1 MIHSFLKNLLL
12 LSLSGGF
19 AALVLILLSFITKKV
34 FSPKWHFFSYKVI
47 LLLFIIPS
55 FKFIKIPVKNKTTSI
70 MNNFYFFD
78 ETTSINNHNNL
89 VFYVF
94 LLWLLVFSSC
104 LFFKNFFI
112 LNLIRIYIYIIMI
125 LKIFV

>member
-55 FKFIKIPVKNKTTSI
+55 LKFINSE
-70 MNNFYFFD
+70 FFD
-78 ETTSINNHNNL
+78 SISTL
-89 VFYVF
+89 SSFCI
-94 LLWLLVFSSC
+94 FSAEQLHKTKIVVIKSSEKTIVRPFNFNIIY
-104 LFFKNFFI
+104 LTPQFFKNLPSMYLHI
-112 LNLIRIYIYIIMI
+112 YNNL
-125 LKIFV
+125 